1 MRLKAPALFLFFAV
15 LGSLFAGSAQAAEES
30 AQEILFTP
38 KSAFPAQGGPAVK
51 YATFPAGRG
60 VLVGGT
66 GGVVLGKSFG
76 LGFAGYSLATEL
88 LADVGTLKRDIG
100 MSYGG
105 LHIEDSFFPQRL
117 FYLNVAAIIGLGQS
131 WSVTREAG
139 AQREYAAFFICE
151 PELNLMLNVTP
162 EIRVGLGISY
172 RATAGADLAP
182 TLGSPLSGFAGTLTM
197 FYGKL

>member
-1 MRLKAPALFLFFAV
+1 MRLKLVSLFLLFGL
-15 LGSLFAGSAQAAEES
+15 LGSLLGARLSADEPG
-30 AQEILFTP
+30 QEILFQP
-38 KSAFPAQGGPAVK
+38 KQLFPAQGGPAVK

-66 GGVVLGKSFG
+66 GGVVLGRGFG

-88 LADVGTLKRDIG
+88 LADVNNLKRDIG

-105 LHIEDSFFPQRL
+105 LHIENSFLSRRL
-117 FYLNVAAIIGLGQS
+117 FYLNTAIIMGGGQS

-139 AQREYAAFFICE
+139 AQREYATFFIAE
-151 PELNLMLNVTP
+151 PELNVMLNVTH
-162 EIRVGLGISY
+162 EIRMGLGISY
-172 RATAGADLAP
+172 RATAGADLAF

-197 FYGKL
+197 YYGKL